1 MATIA
6 TTKEYRRNKIHP
18 KKFALWVGLASIM
31 MMFAAFTSAYIVRQA
46 SGNWLEFALPNMFFV
61 STAVI
66 ITSSLTVHGSYLAFK
81 KGNEGLYRGLLIVT
95 FILGMVF
102 LALQYRGWEEL
113 SASGIELTTNPSGS
127 FIYVISGVH
136 ATHVLGGL
144 AILGIALMHAFILPF
159 QVTGKRKLRF
169 ELTLTYWHF
178 VDILWIYLLAFW
190 VTQAQ

>member
-1 MATIA
+1 
-6 TTKEYRRNKIHP
+6 
-18 KKFALWVGLASIM
+18 
-31 MMFAAFTSAYIVRQA
+31 
-46 SGNWLEFALPNMFFV
+46 
-61 STAVI
+61 
-66 ITSSLTVHGSYLAFK
+66 
-81 KGNEGLYRGLLIVT
+81 
-95 FILGMVF
+95 MVF
-102 LALQYRGWEEL
+102 LALQYKGWEEL